1 MVGQLRI
8 IFKPFGPIRRAL
20 GKRIIEVDVVDSTTV
35 RQVIDRVVGQSSD
48 NLKRLVYEGEEINRN
63 LIVLLNKRDVNT
75 LEMGLDTV
83 VSEGD
88 EVALLP
94 HVQGG

>member
-1 MVGQLRI
+1 M
-8 IFKPFGPIRRAL
+8 
-20 GKRIIEVDVVDSTTV
+20 